1 MTTTVARTKPVDTQ
15 VISSTVAPTAPRRC
29 GTATFT
35 IDESIAPISVPKVTL
50 TVTSHLLTGG
60 RATVATVRLN
70 YTKDADNWTNGRT
83 RTIIDGG
90 TMKHWFSS
98 VGAAALVVA
107 AVVACGS
114 RNQPAETP
122 PSGGGGGEGSAAE
135 GAGGGGGAASPS
147 EGGGEASS
155 SGGSGESA
163 SASASAA
170 PEQPVPTTCEHDA
183 DCTLSTFSGCCKCC
197 PGVPHAFL
205 RGKLASL
212 QAKCAKTTCPSCNT
226 PCGPDPDLA
235 AYLVT
240 CQNKACVA
248 VPQ

>member
-1 MTTTVARTKPVDTQ
+1 M
-15 VISSTVAPTAPRRC
+15 
-29 GTATFT
+29 
-35 IDESIAPISVPKVTL
+35 
-50 TVTSHLLTGG
+50 
-60 RATVATVRLN
+60 RLN

-83 RTIIDGG
+83 RTIIDDG

-122 PSGGGGGEGSAAE
+122 SSGGGGGEGSAAQ
-135 GAGGGGGAASPS
+135 GGGGGSASPS

-155 SGGSGESA
+155 SGSGEP
-163 SASASAA
+163 ASASAA